1 MPMHPAAPDDRTGLI
16 DAFDH
21 SVQSI
26 IDLGYSCRDEDFE
39 LQTECPGWTVKDQIA
54 HVVGAEKSFAG
65 MPRAEVTVPDYPHLQ
80 SDFARYVEV
89 DVEARRGLS
98 GREVVA
104 ELAEFHPRRVAE
116 LRESEA
122 ELDTVIGGFFGPE
135 TTFGEH
141 LHRRIV
147 DAWVHEQ
154 DLRAAL
160 DRPGNLD
167 SASAAVFTA
176 DILSALPRVT
186 ARVAGI
192 GAGHAVV
199 LDVSGPVV
207 ARGGVRIVT
216 GDDGRPYGEALF
228 SGQDRSEGGE
238 EQLDVT
244 SIHLSTDALTRRAA
258 GRRPVDEI
266 HYTVTGDEEIARRVL
281 EALVVV
287 TH

>member
-1 MPMHPAAPDDRTGLI
+1 MPMHPAAPDDRNGLI

-26 IDLGYSCRDEDFE
+26 IDLGHSCRDEDFE

-65 MPRAEVTVPDYPHLQ
+65 MPRPQVEVPDYPHVH
-80 SDFARYVEV
+80 SDFARFVEV
-89 DVEARRGLS
+89 DVEARRSLS

-104 ELAEFHPRRVAE
+104 ELAEFHPQRVAD
-116 LRESEA
+116 LRASDA
-122 ELDTVIGGFFGPE
+122 DIDTVIGGFFGPE
-135 TTFGEH
+135 TTFGDH

-176 DILSALPRVT
+176 DILAALPRI
-186 ARVAGI
+186 ASRVAGV

-207 ARGGVRIVT
+207 ARGGVRIIT
-216 GDDGRPYGEALF
+216 GNDGRPYGEALF
-228 SGQDRSEGGE
+228 SGIDRPEGE

-244 SIHLSTDALTRRAA
+244 SIHLTTDALTRRAA
-258 GRRPVDEI
+258 GRRGVDEI
-266 HYTVTGDEEIARRVL
+266 HYTVTGDEEIARKVL

>member
-1 MPMHPAAPDDRTGLI
+1 MPMHPAAPDDRNGLI

-26 IDLGYSCRDEDFE
+26 IDLGYSCRDEDFDLE
-39 LQTECPGWTVKDQIA
+39 TECPGWTVKDQIA

-65 MPRAEVTVPDYPHLQ
+65 LPRPQVKVPDYPHIRN
-80 SDFARYVEV
+80 DFARFVEV
-89 DVEARRGLS
+89 DVEARRGVT
-98 GREVVA
+98 GRDIVA
-104 ELAEFHPRRVAE
+104 ELAEFHPERMAV
-116 LRESEA
+116 LRQSDA
-122 ELDTVIGGFFGPE
+122 DVDTVIGGFFGPD

-154 DLRAAL
+154 DIRAAL

-167 SASAAVFTA
+167 SAAAAVFTA
-176 DILSALPRVT
+176 DILAALPRIA

-192 GAGHAVV
+192 GPGHAVV
-199 LDVSGPVV
+199 LNVSGPVV
-207 ARGGVRIVT
+207 ARGGVRIIT

-228 SGQDRSEGGE
+228 SGNDRPEGE

-244 SIHLSTDALTRRAA
+244 SIQLSTDALTRRAA
-258 GRRPVDEI
+258 GRRGVTDT

>member
-1 MPMHPAAPDDRTGLI
+1 MPMHPAAPDDRNGLI

-26 IDLGYSCRDEDFE
+26 IDLGHSCRDEDFE
-39 LQTECPGWTVKDQIA
+39 IQTECPGWTVKDQIA

-65 MPRAEVTVPDYPHLQ
+65 MPRPQVEVPDYPHVH
-80 SDFARYVEV
+80 SDFARFVEV

-104 ELAEFHPRRVAE
+104 ELAEFHPQRVAD
-116 LRESEA
+116 LRASDA
-122 ELDTVIGGFFGPE
+122 DIDTVIGGFFGPE
-135 TTFGEH
+135 TTFGDH

-176 DILSALPRVT
+176 DILAALPRI
-186 ARVAGI
+186 ASRVAGI

-207 ARGGVRIVT
+207 ARGGVRIIT

-228 SGQDRSEGGE
+228 SGNDRPEGE

-244 SIHLSTDALTRRAA
+244 TIHLTTDALRGRAA
-258 GRRPVDEI
+258 GRRGVDEI
-266 HYTVTGDEEIARRVL
+266 HYTVTGDEDIARRVL

>member
-1 MPMHPAAPDDRTGLI
+1 M
-16 DAFDH
+16 
-21 SVQSI
+21 
-26 IDLGYSCRDEDFE
+26 
-39 LQTECPGWTVKDQIA
+39 
-54 HVVGAEKSFAG
+54 
-65 MPRAEVTVPDYPHLQ
+65 PDYPHVH
-80 SDFARYVEV
+80 SDFARFVEV
-89 DVEARRGLS
+89 DVEARRGLT

-104 ELAEFHPRRVAE
+104 ELAEFHPQRVAD
-116 LRESEA
+116 LRASDA
-122 ELDTVIGGFFGPE
+122 DIDTVIGGFFGPE

-176 DILSALPRVT
+176 DILAALPRI
-186 ARVAGI
+186 ASRVAGI

-216 GDDGRPYGEALF
+216 GE
-228 SGQDRSEGGE
+228 
-238 EQLDVT
+238 
-244 SIHLSTDALTRRAA
+244 RRAPLRRSAFQRQRPTRGRGAARRHVDPPHDRRPDPA
-258 GRRPVDEI
+258 GRRAP
-266 HYTVTGDEEIARRVL
+266 RRRRDPL
-281 EALVVV
+281 
-287 TH
+287 HRHG

>member
-1 MPMHPAAPDDRTGLI
+1 
-16 DAFDH
+16 
-21 SVQSI
+21 
-26 IDLGYSCRDEDFE
+26 
-39 LQTECPGWTVKDQIA
+39 
-54 HVVGAEKSFAG
+54 
-65 MPRAEVTVPDYPHLQ
+65 VPDYPHVH
-80 SDFARYVEV
+80 SHFARFVEV
-89 DVEARRGLS
+89 DVEARRGLT
-98 GREVVA
+98 GRDVVA
-104 ELAEFHPRRVAE
+104 ELAEFHPQRVAE
-116 LRESEA
+116 LRASDA
-122 ELDTVIGGFFGPE
+122 DIDTVIGGFFGPD

-176 DILSALPRVT
+176 DILAALPRI
-186 ARVAGI
+186 ASRVAGI

-216 GDDGRPYGEALF
+216 GEDGRPYGEALF
-228 SGQDRSEGGE
+228 SGNDRPEGE

-244 SIHLSTDALTRRAA
+244 SIHLTTDALTRRAA
-258 GRRPVDEI
+258 GRRSVDEI
-266 HYTVTGDEEIARRVL
+266 HYSVTGDEEIARKVL

>member
-1 MPMHPAAPDDRTGLI
+1 MPMHPAAPDDRNGLI

-26 IDLGYSCRDEDFE
+26 IDLGHSCRDEDFE

-65 MPRAEVTVPDYPHLQ
+65 MPRPQVEVPDYPHVH
-80 SDFARYVEV
+80 SDFARFVEV

-104 ELAEFHPRRVAE
+104 ELAEFHPQRVAD
-116 LRESEA
+116 LRASDA
-122 ELDTVIGGFFGPE
+122 DIDTVIGGFFGPE
-135 TTFGEH
+135 TTFGDH

-176 DILSALPRVT
+176 DILAALPRI
-186 ARVAGI
+186 ASRVAGI

-207 ARGGVRIVT
+207 ARGGVRIIT

-228 SGQDRSEGGE
+228 SGHHRPDGE

-244 SIHLSTDALTRRAA
+244 SIHLTTDALTRRAA
-258 GRRPVDEI
+258 GRRGVDEI
-266 HYTVTGDEEIARRVL
+266 HYTVTGDEDIARRVL

>member
-1 MPMHPAAPDDRTGLI
+1 MHPAAPDDRNGLI

-39 LQTECPGWTVKDQIA
+39 LQTEYPGWTVKDQIS
-54 HVVGAEKSFAG
+54 HIVGAEKSFAG
-65 MPRAEVTVPDYPHLQ
+65 EPRPTVEVPDYPHVRN
-80 SDFARYVEV
+80 DYARFVEV
-89 DVEARRGLS
+89 DVEARRGQP
-98 GREVVA
+98 GRDVVA
-104 ELAEFHPRRVAE
+104 ELAEFHPRRMAD
-116 LRESEA
+116 LRSSEA
-122 ELDTVIGGFFGPE
+122 DVDTVIGGFFGPE

-147 DAWVHEQ
+147 DVWVHEQ

-176 DILSALPRVT
+176 DILAALPRI
-186 ARVAGI
+186 ASRVAGI

-199 LDVSGPVV
+199 LNVSGPVV
-207 ARGGVRIVT
+207 ARGGVRIIT

-228 SGQDRSEGGE
+228 SGNDRPEGE

-244 SIHLSTDALTRRAA
+244 SINLSTDALTRRAA
-258 GRRPVDEI
+258 GRRSTDET
-266 HYTVTGDEEIARRVL
+266 HYTVTGDEETARKVL
-281 EALVVV
+281 DALVVV

>member
-1 MPMHPAAPDDRTGLI
+1 MPMHPTAPDDRNGLI
-16 DAFDH
+16 DAFDLC
-21 SVQSI
+21 VQSI

-39 LQTECPGWTVKDQIA
+39 VQTECPGWTVKDQIA

-65 MPRAEVTVPDYPHLQ
+65 IARPPVAVPDYPHLTN
-80 SDFARYVEV
+80 DYARFVEV
-89 DVEARRGLS
+89 DVEARRGVT
-98 GREVVA
+98 GRQIVA
-104 ELAEFHPRRVAE
+104 ELAEFHPQRMAQ
-116 LRESEA
+116 LRA
-122 ELDTVIGGFFGPE
+122 TDADVDTVVGGFFGPD

-141 LHRRIV
+141 LRRRIV

-167 SASAAVFTA
+167 SAGASVFTA
-176 DILSALPRVT
+176 EILGALPRII
-186 ARVAGI
+186 ARVAGV
-192 GAGHAVV
+192 GPGHAVV
-199 LDVSGPVV
+199 IDATGPVL

-216 GDDGRPYGEALF
+216 GEDGRPYGEALF
-228 SGQDRSEGGE
+228 SGNDRPEGE

-244 SIHLSTDALTRRAA
+244 SIHLTTDALTRRAA

-266 HYTVTGDEEIARRVL
+266 HYSVTGDEETARRVL